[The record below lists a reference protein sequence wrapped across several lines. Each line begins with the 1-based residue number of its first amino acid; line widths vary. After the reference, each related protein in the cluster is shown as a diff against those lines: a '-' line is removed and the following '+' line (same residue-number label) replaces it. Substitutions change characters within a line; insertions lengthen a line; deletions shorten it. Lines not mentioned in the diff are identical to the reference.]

1 MLKTTDLKGV
11 VGAAITPLTESFE
24 IDVSQLKAHCD
35 SLITD
40 GCAFTSVFGTTGEGP
55 SFSVRQKLAALQQ
68 LSDLGMD
75 MSRQIA
81 GVMTSSV
88 DDAAAMYSD
97 LARLKCRAALIIPP
111 YFYRD
116 AGIDGVASYYE
127 TLVEKAGNPD
137 LEIVLYNFPHFS
149 GITFT
154 VEQVQAVLDRLGKRI
169 VGIKDSSG
177 DLESGLELI
186 KAFPQLSVFTGND
199 TILRK
204 MVDNGGAGM
213 IGGMTNPFSKDCVT
227 LYQGGVSE
235 GFEKRA
241 AMRIDAVDSNGG
253 LTVLKALLA
262 KRYNNEA
269 FGRVVPPL
277 KKLPAE
283 KMAAIEIALQ
293 KAEEAAC

>member
-127 TLVEKAGNPD
+127 TLVEKAGIPIWKSFCIIFHTSVASLLPLNRCRPF
-137 LEIVLYNFPHFS
+137 LI
-149 GITFT
+149 
-154 VEQVQAVLDRLGKRI
+154 A
-169 VGIKDSSG
+169 
-177 DLESGLELI
+177 LES
-186 KAFPQLSVFTGND
+186 
-199 TILRK
+199 
-204 MVDNGGAGM
+204 
-213 IGGMTNPFSKDCVT
+213 
-227 LYQGGVSE
+227 
-235 GFEKRA
+235 
-241 AMRIDAVDSNGG
+241 
-253 LTVLKALLA
+253 ALL
-262 KRYNNEA
+262 
-269 FGRVVPPL
+269 V
-277 KKLPAE
+277 
-283 KMAAIEIALQ
+283 
-293 KAEEAAC
+293 